1 MKETLRVSAT
11 PLAHDSRIAAGV
23 VSTRGPA
30 GAAATP
36 EPLAASTASAVHSD
50 SAESNVI
57 WFSQFF
63 SLKNWSISCVLS
75 DIATNCIVCE
85 VILISTIDLDL

>member
-1 MKETLRVSAT
+1 MKETLRVSATPT

-23 VSTRGPA
+23 VPTRGPA
-30 GAAATP
+30 GVAATP

-57 WFSQFF
+57 WFSRFFF
-63 SLKNWSISCVLS
+63 SQKLEY
-75 DIATNCIVCE
+75 IVC
-85 VILISTIDLDL
+85 SK